1 MTQPIFTFTPGDG
14 PILISC
20 PHVGTHVPDDI
31 AATFSEAGRSIAD
44 TDWNVHLLYEKAA
57 EKLGLPMITATHAR
71 YVIDLNRDPSG
82 RSLYKGADNT
92 ELCPTTTFAHEP
104 IYRDGQQPSLEEIDR
119 RVRDYHRPYHEKLAE
134 VMADIRA
141 RHGVAILFE
150 GHSIKSAVPRF
161 FEGTLPD
168 FNLGTAA
175 GEASDGELAARVFDV
190 LYDAE
195 GFTAVQDGR
204 FKGGFI
210 TRSFGRP
217 AEGYHALQLEK
228 AQSIYMNEEPPF
240 AYRDDLA
247 AMTEPVIE
255 RMLEAA
261 LGWVAERTNA

>member
-1 MTQPIFTFTPGDG
+1 MNQPIYSYSPDDG

-31 AATFSEAGRSIAD
+31 AAHFTDAGLQIAD
-44 TDWNVHLLYEKAA
+44 TDWNVHRLYEKAA
-57 EKLGLPMITATHAR
+57 ARLGLPMITATHAR

-92 ELCPTTTFAHEP
+92 ELCPTTTFSREP
-104 IYRDGQQPSLEEIDR
+104 IYKDDMDPDAEEVHR
-119 RVRDYHRPYHEKLAE
+119 RERAFHRPYHEKLSE
-134 VMADIRA
+134 VIGDIHA

-150 GHSIKSAVPRF
+150 GHSIKSEVPRF
-161 FEGTLPD
+161 FDGKLPD

-175 GEASDGELAARVFDV
+175 GESADGELAARVFDV
-190 LYDAE
+190 LYEAD

-204 FKGGFI
+204 FKGGYI

-217 AEGYHALQLEK
+217 DEGYHALQLEK
-228 AQSIYMNEEPPF
+228 AQSIYMNEDPPF
-240 AYRDDLA
+240 GYRDDLA
-247 AMTEPVIE
+247 SQAEEVIG

-261 LGWVAERTNA
+261 LDWAVSHER